1 MNTKDKL
8 RMMLMG
14 PKNGSLDTVE
24 ERDERKRG
32 VKSTPREE
40 ALEDAKGRPIKM
52 RVPFKK
58 GK

>member
-8 RMMLMG
+8 RLMLMG
-14 PKNGSLDTVE
+14 PEKAHGKE
-24 ERDERKRG
+24 EMLERKRG

>member
-8 RMMLMG
+8 SMMLLG
-14 PKNGSLDTVE
+14 PPKGHGKE
-24 ERDERKRG
+24 EMLERKRG

-40 ALEDAKGRPIKM
+40 SLEDAKGRPIKM
-52 RVPFKK
+52 RIPFKK